1 MRTCELIWGT
11 ARPVA
16 ARGWAKSNPEFGN
29 LIAPQKGEHSTS
41 SISAVGYSQL
51 MARMLPSAAGFHV
64 PTTTNQSESYHSPAV
79 RGRLIASPGY
89 LTSHRLADLV
99 LHSAGGRGTS
109 HSGSQKVLL
118 ESLLGSRER
127 RCLSGVLVHHCL
139 AAAAR
144 IPRVTSSPMPS
155 ASEPGPAR
163 VLASRKLAEAI
174 RLRNTAGIKNRHRRP
189 PPADPRELGRSE
201 RTTSDESLGLVG
213 WLFGPNRPMYR
224 WTARGPGEDVHLSP
238 LPIIR
243 SSRRP
248 VTGTLFEGEVL
259 LGGVPFGCRR

>member
-118 ESLLGSRER
+118 ESLLVPFRCVGSSLFGGSRTNPPSNKFADAFSLR
-127 RCLSGVLVHHCL
+127 TGTC
-139 AAAAR
+139 
-144 IPRVTSSPMPS
+144 SSS
-155 ASEPGPAR
+155 SE
-163 VLASRKLAEAI
+163 SQ
-174 RLRNTAGIKNRHRRP
+174 T
-189 PPADPRELGRSE
+189 GRSDPAQE
-201 RTTSDESLGLVG
+201 YSWYQESPPTPAAGRPSRTRTQ
-213 WLFGPNRPMYR
+213 
-224 WTARGPGEDVHLSP
+224 
-238 LPIIR
+238 
-243 SSRRP
+243 
-248 VTGTLFEGEVL
+248 
-259 LGGVPFGCRR
+259 